1 MANVSLL
8 ATVADQA
15 ASQQAG
21 GTASIMPTGVIL
33 PYGASNAPN
42 GWLLC
47 DGSAVS
53 RTTFAS
59 LFAVLTANGT
69 TFPYGSGDGSTTFN
83 LPDLRGRFPR
93 FNDSMGTQGV
103 SGTPAAGAANRDTG
117 RLFGSTQAQAT
128 AKNGLGATTSGS
140 DGTHTHGIP
149 ADRWKYNVTASG
161 GAYQSVD
168 SSNIGTNGTQSRT
181 TDNVGSGHGHT
192 LTVSGDA
199 ETRPINISVNAI
211 IKI

>member
-21 GTASIMPTGVIL
+21 GTASILPTGVIL

-93 FNDSMGTQGV
+93 FNDSMGNQGI
-103 SGTPAAGAANRDTG
+103 SGVPAAGAASRDTG
-117 RLFGSTQAQAT
+117 RVLGSAQTQAT
-128 AKNGLGATTSGS
+128 A
-140 DGTHTHGIP
+140 
-149 ADRWKYNVTASG
+149 
-161 GAYQSVD
+161 
-168 SSNIGTNGTQSRT
+168 
-181 TDNVGSGHGHT
+181 
-192 LTVSGDA
+192 
-199 ETRPINISVNAI
+199 RPIVKWA
-211 IKI
+211 